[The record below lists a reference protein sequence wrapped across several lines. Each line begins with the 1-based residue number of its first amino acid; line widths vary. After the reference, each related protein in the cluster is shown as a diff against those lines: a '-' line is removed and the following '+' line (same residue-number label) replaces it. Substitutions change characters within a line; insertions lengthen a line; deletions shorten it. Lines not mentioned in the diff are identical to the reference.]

1 MYCVR
6 YVLQCKGCLKK
17 CTYRFCVKMGINM
30 KNYDKIDPPKTPL
43 NFQKIILKIIFFLKI
58 APKNPKKDPKN
69 GPKMKKMIKEGRKHF
84 FS

>member
-1 MYCVR
+1 
-6 YVLQCKGCLKK
+6 
-17 CTYRFCVKMGINM
+17 M